1 MGGGK
6 KFTNT
11 NEKDP
16 SKVVGEGSLST
27 GGTRTARATRAK
39 KEQNSNS
46 NSNSKSLNDIT
57 NGVKEA
63 TENAATKKSTANKN
77 TSSESSSETSNKKT
91 ESTNKDNP
99 ISFYIGRRRIPVEEA
114 QKEIDRL
121 ISEIETMRDT
131 ITNNEIVFNDLQQD
145 NKIFGEGTDALV
157 NRNRELNRERDD
169 LQEQKDILQ
178 KILDRKNGK
187 IFTEEPK
194 SVNSENF
201 EETKIDTSEPKA
213 EEVKTDNSE
222 ENLSSS
228 RDVGAEWLEIAKA
241 LNEGRLSDAQKLADQ
256 TAKKYGYTS
265 EPKATSS
272 ENAEE
277 IKSANSENFEE
288 TVTPETG
295 EAKVKGEP
303 EVKAEQAQATQE
315 PAKKAN
321 ARPGTGEVTK
331 DNVMSPEDAF
341 KFFNNKENYD
351 KASTVFKT
359 PSFDEYID
367 STTGKWIPRSYFDA
381 FNARDGIDPKKFTF
395 EHFKAKIPEDPGK
408 PLTAEEKTAD
418 LYNRTKAAEDYDKEY
433 EKYNTGFKAYL
444 RRHPKIAKIVK
455 TGKIAGGL
463 GILYGIGQMFND
475 IYTAGQNDK
484 DEDQIIRNS
493 LNDDDPEPLVGNVN
507 NNSTE
512 DITNKLKDADASTK
526 TPKDNSGTIEQ
537 AIAEQAPAG
546 NVEPKNPQVAAN
558 AATSTNTKANNAPA
572 SAAKSAPTQGLPP
585 VVTRDAPPANPDSSG
600 MTYSQ
605 RVEAGQA
612 PKAGSMTYNANNPDM
627 VTAGL
632 IDAMNQNPQAGSDA
646 IGYGDLYDQNF
657 IDFWAKRNPNLAYAV
672 SQGRKS

>member
-1 MGGGK
+1 MGSRSPRTDGKSNIRRGGRHPADDTVNRLDEEMNPSKPAVDESVQEAPKQENPSSDKSEDGLEFSEKEKAETMKTILERFPSKPVKGPIPKMHLGYGSSKGHQAELAK
-6 KFTNT
+6 KRKLREAWDNTVAEESKNSAKPEKQQEEVKDENESTKETTTTVDPEDVLKQLEAAKKKIDELSKANQSLRNT
-11 NEKDP
+11 NNVLNESIKQRAEED
-16 SKVVGEGSLST
+16 
-27 GGTRTARATRAK
+27 AR
-39 KEQNSNS
+39 
-46 NSNSKSLNDIT
+46 KSQ
-57 NGVKEA
+57 K
-63 TENAATKKSTANKN
+63 TAN
-77 TSSESSSETSNKKT
+77 E
-91 ESTNKDNP
+91 
-99 ISFYIGRRRIPVEEA
+99 
-114 QKEIDRL
+114 
-121 ISEIETMRDT
+121 
-131 ITNNEIVFNDLQQD
+131 
-145 NKIFGEGTDALV
+145 
-157 NRNRELNRERDD
+157 
-169 LQEQKDILQ
+169 
-178 KILDRKNGK
+178 
-187 IFTEEPK
+187 
-194 SVNSENF
+194 
-201 EETKIDTSEPKA
+201 EPKA
-213 EEVKTDNSE
+213 EEVKTDNS
-222 ENLSSS
+222 
-228 RDVGAEWLEIAKA
+228 G
-241 LNEGRLSDAQKLADQ
+241 
-256 TAKKYGYTS
+256 TT
-265 EPKATSS
+265 
-272 ENAEE
+272 
-277 IKSANSENFEE
+277 EE
-288 TVTPETG
+288 TVTSETG
-295 EAKVKGEP
+295 EAKVEGEP
-303 EVKAEQAQATQE
+303 EVNTEQATQE
-315 PAKKAN
+315 PAKEAN

-331 DNVMSPEDAF
+331 DNIISPEDAF

-367 STTGKWIPRSYFDA
+367 ATTGKWIPRSYFDA

-463 GILYGIGQMFND
+463 GILYGIGQIFND
-475 IYTAGQNDK
+475 VYTAGQNDK
-484 DEDQIIRNS
+484 DEDQIIRNR

-512 DITNKLKDADASTK
+512 DITNKLKDADASTG
-526 TPKDNSGTIEQ
+526 TPEDNSGTIEQ

-546 NVEPKNPQVAAN
+546 NAESENPQVAAN

-572 SAAKSAPTQGLPP
+572 NAAKSAPTKDTTQGLPP

-612 PKAGSMTYNANNPDM
+612 PKAGSMAYNSNNPDM